1 MSTVSS
7 TSKPVVWITGASSG
21 IGKAFAKKYALH
33 GSDLILSSRRKEEL
47 EKVKDEL
54 IEISPRSEILILSL
68 DLAKEEELAD
78 KAQEAW
84 DWKKR
89 IDVLLN
95 NGGISQRSLFLESE
109 MSTLRTL
116 MEVNF
121 FGSLALTRYVL
132 PKMVEQGSGHVLVTS
147 SVAGKFGTKFRSGYA
162 ASKHAIQG
170 AFDSIRQEMYEYN
183 IAVTLIC
190 PGPIKTA
197 ITQNSLTGDGKAF
210 GKMGD
215 LHTQA
220 MDADEMVQKIW
231 KKVVARKEEIVVSG
245 FKERFALLLKRIAP
259 SLLNKILQRTKVV

>member
-1 MSTVSS
+1 MSITPSR
-7 TSKPVVWITGASSG
+7 SKPVVWITGASSG
-21 IGKAFAKKYALH
+21 IGKAFAKKYALQ
-33 GSDLILSSRRKEEL
+33 GSDLILSSRRKDEL

-54 IEISPRSEILILSL
+54 ASLSPQSEFFILTL
-68 DLAKEEELAD
+68 DLAQEADLED
-78 KAQEAW
+78 KAKEAW
-84 DWKKR
+84 KWKNR

-95 NGGISQRSLFLESE
+95 NGGISQRSLFLESD

-132 PKMVEQGSGHVLVTS
+132 PNMVQQGSGHVLVTS
-147 SVAGKFGTKFRSGYA
+147 SVAGKFGTKYRSGYA

-170 AFDSIRQEMYEYN
+170 AFDSIRQEMYEHN
-183 IAVTLIC
+183 IAVSLIC
-190 PGPIKTA
+190 PGPIKTS

-220 MDADEMVQKIW
+220 MDADEMVHKIW
-231 KKVVARKEEIVVSG
+231 KQVVARKEEIIVSG
-245 FKERFALLLKRIAP
+245 IKERFALLLKRLAP
-259 SLLNKILQRTKVV
+259 GFLNKILQRSKVV